1 MEFYDIEAASKKAI
15 ALRSIRSSLWE
26 TLDNF
31 DLDLYS
37 KDSYKE
43 YKFISKK
50 PKEDA
55 MRLAKLLT
63 SVSPYVTVH
72 SFVFGNEQIISID
85 NDKVAHIYYCD
96 KDIELIREFNKS
108 RLLYSPEYFI
118 SMKEGA
124 GKFHKKQKPKPK
136 QNIYVKKNNNNTI
149 DKYFEN
155 CKILFARHDEY
166 ITSVDIWTIAK
177 ELKKKYDK
185 IKYGQVKYVI
195 NKTFLFEDFRFKCI
209 TLVDSDNKTF
219 LWLFNN
225 LEYEALPLTE
235 GKLHPAVVY
244 RYKLYANLI
253 GKKIE
258 MSQPDSDLPDEYIG
272 QYVNEKSEKFKLGGF
287 MVRMPLD

>member
-15 ALRSIRSSLWE
+15 ALRSIRSTLWE
-26 TLDNF
+26 ILDNF
-31 DLDLYS
+31 DLVLYS
-37 KDSYKE
+37 KDSFKE

-55 MRLAKLLT
+55 MRLATLLT

-85 NDKVAHIYYCD
+85 NDKVAFIYYCD
-96 KDIELIREFNKS
+96 KDIESVRDFNKS
-108 RLLYSPEYFI
+108 RELYSPGYFI

-124 GKFHKKQKPKPK
+124 GKSHKK
-136 QNIYVKKNNNNTI
+136 QNIYVKKNTGI
-149 DKYFEN
+149 VDKYFEN
-155 CKILFARHDEY
+155 CKILFARNNEY
-166 ITSVDIWTIAK
+166 VASVDIWTIAK

-195 NKTFLFEDFRFKCI
+195 NKPFIFEDFRLKCI
-209 TLVDSDNKTF
+209 TFIDNDNKTF

-225 LEYEALPLTE
+225 LEYEALPLIDGT
-235 GKLHPAVVY
+235 LHPAVVY

-253 GKKIE
+253 MKKIE
-258 MSQPDSDLPDEYIG
+258 VSQPDMDMPDEYIG

-287 MVRMPLD
+287 MFRMPLT

>member
-26 TLDNF
+26 ILDNF

-37 KDSYKE
+37 KESYKE

-55 MRLAKLLT
+55 IRLAKLLT
-63 SVSPYVTVH
+63 RVSPYVTIH

-85 NDKVAHIYYCD
+85 NDKVAFIYYCD
-96 KDIELIREFNKS
+96 KDIESVREFNKS
-108 RLLYSPEYFI
+108 RVHYSPEYFI

-124 GKFHKKQKPKPK
+124 GYKKQKK
-136 QNIYVKKNNNNTI
+136 NIYAKKNTGII

-155 CKILFARHDEY
+155 CKILFARNNEY
-166 ITSVDIWTIAK
+166 VTSVDIWTIAK

-195 NKTFLFEDFRFKCI
+195 NKTFIFEDFRLKCI
-209 TLVDSDNKTF
+209 SFIDNDKPF

-225 LEYEALPLTE
+225 LEYEALPLIE
-235 GKLHPAVVY
+235 GILHPAVVY
-244 RYKLYANLI
+244 RYKLYTNLI
-253 GKKIE
+253 MKKIE
-258 MSQPDSDLPDEYIG
+258 ISNPDMGIPDEYIG

-287 MVRMPLD
+287 MIRMPLP